1 MHFVVDE
8 LQQEPHD
15 IPQDKGGDEIPV
27 NHVPQTANA
36 PVRDPGQL
44 SAGTGC
50 TWAQSS
56 VGSAGPVP
64 LPLTRG
70 EGETAWDEG
79 KAVLQGQHRFCI
91 LHAC

>member
-56 VGSAGPVP
+56 VESAGPVP

-79 KAVLQGQHRFCI
+79 KAVLQGQHPFCI

>member
-1 MHFVVDE
+1 MGAPRAPRAQPQTSTHDLIVLMHFVVDE

-36 PVRDPGQL
+36 PVQDPGQL

-56 VGSAGPVP
+56 AGAGD
-64 LPLTRG
+64 RG
-70 EGETAWDEG
+70 QLG
-79 KAVLQGQHRFCI
+79 LCPS
-91 LHAC
+91 L